1 MIYGFLIIDI
11 LLFLVLVAAFF
22 NGYSNG
28 LLRSISGI
36 VGLVLGAF
44 AAYLVVPLVGSWVP
58 APEWRAAATLA
69 AVIVLVFGGL
79 SLGLSVGRR
88 IGRRARKSV
97 LGWLDRLLGA
107 AFTLVATAL
116 AMSMLA
122 FSLGTLGIPGV
133 STTIAS
139 SGVIRTINSVT
150 PDPIQS
156 WLAQLRSVA
165 VAEGLPLIT
174 DVFDGPAPILPD
186 QAIDNPDVAT
196 AVKSVVRITG
206 NAFACGQNQSGSGFV
221 AAPGRIVTNA
231 HVVSGVTEPVVESPD
246 GEVLQGTIVYFDAA
260 VDLAVIAVP
269 GLNTPALNLGK
280 NLAPGG
286 IGVAAGYPFGGP
298 FVADPATV
306 IALGPLVLQ
315 ETTSQ
320 SLSAREVYTLAS
332 DIQQGES
339 GGPLLSDTGHVV
351 GVVFAK
357 SAQTPNVGYALGMR
371 EVSPVVDQAAGLS
384 EPVSSGSC
392 VRG

>member
-22 NGYSNG
+22 NGYRNG

-36 VGLVLGAF
+36 VGLVVGAF
-44 AAYLVVPLVGSWVP
+44 AAYFIVPFVGSWVP

-69 AVIVLVFGGL
+69 VVIVLVFGGL

-88 IGRRARKSV
+88 MGRRARRSM
-97 LGWLDRLLGA
+97 LGWLDRVLGA
-107 AFTLVATAL
+107 VFTVVATAL

-122 FSLGTLGIPGV
+122 FSLGTLGIPGL
-133 STTIAS
+133 STTLAS
-139 SGVIRTINSVT
+139 SGVIRTINAIT
-150 PDPIQS
+150 PDPVQS

-174 DVFDGPAPILPD
+174 DVFDGPAPVLPD
-186 QAIDNPDVAT
+186 QAIDNPAVQT
-196 AVKSVVRITG
+196 AVQSVVRITG

-221 AAPGRIVTNA
+221 AAPGRIITNA
-231 HVVSGVTEPVVESPD
+231 HVVSGVSEPVVEAPD
-246 GEVLQGTIVYFDAA
+246 GEVVQGTVVYFDPA
-260 VDLAVIAVP
+260 VDLAVIAAP
-269 GLNTPALNLGK
+269 GLTTPALQLGDNLS
-280 NLAPGG
+280 PGG
-286 IGVAAGYPFGGP
+286 VGVAAGYPFGGP

-315 ETTSQ
+315 ETSSQ
-320 SLSAREVYTLAS
+320 NLNSREVYTLAS

-339 GGPLLSDTGHVV
+339 GGPVLSDTGRVV

-357 SAQTPNVGYALGMR
+357 SANTANVGYALGMK
-371 EVSPVVDQAAGLS
+371 EVSPVVAAATGLS
-384 EPVSSGSC
+384 AAVSSGDC